1 MNKLE
6 KITKIQNSIN
16 RFYKNNDLSKDVEK
30 FLYEIFNT
38 VESMREED
46 YLINLLDW
54 KENVIYKI
62 GNDKYKIVN
71 NLLYMENRYSQ
82 TWDSVKINPCNYRSL
97 VDMLMGA
104 EEDNE

>member
-16 RFYKNNDLSKDVEK
+16 RFYKNNDVSKDIEK
-30 FLYEIFNT
+30 FLYEIFDT
-38 VESMREED
+38 LESMREED
-46 YLINLLDW
+46 SFIKLLDW
-54 KENVIYKI
+54 KENVVDKI
-62 GNDKYKIVN
+62 GNIKYKIKD
-71 NLLYMENRYSQ
+71 NLLYMENKYRLA
-82 TWDSVKINPCNYRSL
+82 WELVKINPCNYRSL

>member
-1 MNKLE
+1 MNKLG

-30 FLYEIFNT
+30 FLYDIFNM

-54 KENVIYKI
+54 KENVIYKV
-62 GNDKYKIVN
+62 GNTKYKIKD
-71 NLLYMENRYSQ
+71 NLLYMENKYRGA
-82 TWDSVKINPCNYRSL
+82 WDFVKINPCNYGSL

-104 EEDNE
+104 EENNE

>member
-30 FLYEIFNT
+30 FLYEIFNM

-46 YLINLLDW
+46 SLINLLGW
-54 KENVIYKI
+54 KEDFVYKV
-62 GNDKYKIVN
+62 GDAKYKIKD
-71 NLLYMENRYSQ
+71 NLLYIENRYSQ
-82 TWDSVKINPCNYRSL
+82 TWDFVRINPCNYRSL